1 MTIHI
6 SFFEAPTVHHRW
18 SKVEEIFLKALNHFS
33 ENVNQVSH
41 FCRSF
46 YVPSPIN
53 PCLCAGRLSP
63 RPETPAGSIGPFWLR
78 EGWFVLPP
86 VTAVGVSVGVVVWI
100 GRIIGIGIII
110 GRRIII
116 GIVRRRVII
125 CAGLPT
131 AFRTDYSVLRKSDQ
145 ANRIGG

>member
-1 MTIHI
+1 
-6 SFFEAPTVHHRW
+6 
-18 SKVEEIFLKALNHFS
+18 VEEIFLKARNHFS

-46 YVPSPIN
+46 DGAKPPQ
-53 PCLCAGRLSP
+53 PLPLRRQAEP
-63 RPETPAGSIGPFWLR
+63 RPETPAGSIGPFRPMDKPQALDR
-78 EGWFVLPP
+78 GLPEGWFVLPP

-116 GIVRRRVII
+116 GIVRIRVII